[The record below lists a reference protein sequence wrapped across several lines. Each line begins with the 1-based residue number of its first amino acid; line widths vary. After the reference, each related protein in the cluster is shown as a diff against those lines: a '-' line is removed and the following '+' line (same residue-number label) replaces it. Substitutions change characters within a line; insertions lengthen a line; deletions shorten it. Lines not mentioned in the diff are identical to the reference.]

1 MFVCEKSGKMKSGF
15 QLVSIV
21 VTYLVIIIQ
30 AAQTAPPNSLI
41 DGGLI
46 DSNNLTNRTF

>member
-1 MFVCEKSGKMKSGF
+1 MESGF

-41 DGGLI
+41 DSGLI
-46 DSNNLTNRTF
+46 VLNNATNRTL